1 MRLLV
6 QPRTIQGKFL
16 YISLVINIST
26 TMVLKAAPATPQ
38 AKPPTAVNRQLQTRT
53 FPGQSKTVLKAAI
66 GSLQDLDYTIDVLN
80 SDIGLITAS
89 RTTEEKKA
97 DVSPDTAPVDA
108 NVDPE
113 EAEKTDWVTGCVSV
127 LMIGLVIGIF
137 AVVLNSIFGGSD
149 DDEDD
154 DHHKPSKSSSSRNR
168 GSWSSSGNGGGETN
182 NYYTVDESPK
192 GPVIYRYKVTINL
205 EEIDSQ
211 NTQIRVSASGESEQD
226 GSILKTGGI
235 HEPDFFKKFFASMEK
250 SLFLDQNVA
259 P

>member
-1 MRLLV
+1 MRRLV

-16 YISLVINIST
+16 YISLIINMST
-26 TMVLKAAPATPQ
+26 TMVLKAAPAAPQ
-38 AKPPTAVNRQLQTRT
+38 AKPPTAVNRQLQTRK
-53 FPGQSKTVLKAAI
+53 FPRESKTVLKAAI

-108 NVDPE
+108 SVNPE
-113 EAEKTDWVTGCVSV
+113 EAGKKDWVTGCVSA
-127 LMIGLVIGIF
+127 LMVFLVVGIF
-137 AVVLNSIFGGSD
+137 AVVLGNIFGGSD
-149 DDEDD
+149 DEDD
-154 DHHKPSKSSSSRNR
+154 DDDKSSNRNS
-168 GSWSSSGNGGGETN
+168 GSGWSLGRGETN
-182 NYYTVDESPK
+182 NYYTVDDSPK

-205 EEIDSQ
+205 EELDSL

-226 GSILKTGGI
+226 GAILKTGGI
-235 HEPDFFKKFFASMEK
+235 HEPGFFRKFFASMEK
-250 SLFLDQNVA
+250 SMFLDENAA

>member
-1 MRLLV
+1 MRRLV

-16 YISLVINIST
+16 YISLIMNLST
-26 TMVLKAAPATPQ
+26 TMVLKAEPVVPQ
-38 AKPPTAVNRQLQTRT
+38 AKPPTAVNRQLQTRK
-53 FPGQSKTVLKAAI
+53 FPRDSKIVLKAAI

-108 NVDPE
+108 SVNPE
-113 EAEKTDWVTGCVSV
+113 EAGKKDWVTGCVSA
-127 LMIGLVIGIF
+127 LMIGLVVGIF
-137 AVVLNSIFGGSD
+137 AVVLGNIFGGSD
-149 DDEDD
+149 DEEDD
-154 DHHKPSKSSSSRNR
+154 DDNKSSSRNS
-168 GSWSSSGNGGGETN
+168 GSGWSLGRGETN
-182 NYYTVDESPK
+182 NYYTVDDSPK

-205 EEIDSQ
+205 EELDSL

-226 GSILKTGGI
+226 GAILKTGGI
-235 HEPDFFKKFFASMEK
+235 HEPDFFRKFFASMEK
-250 SLFLDQNVA
+250 SMFLDENAA

>member
-1 MRLLV
+1 MRRLV

-16 YISLVINIST
+16 YISLIMNLST
-26 TMVLKAAPATPQ
+26 TMVLKAEPVVPQ
-38 AKPPTAVNRQLQTRT
+38 AKPPTAVNRQLQTRK
-53 FPGQSKTVLKAAI
+53 FPRDSKIVLKAAI

-108 NVDPE
+108 SVNPE
-113 EAEKTDWVTGCVSV
+113 EAGKKDWVTGCVSA
-127 LMIGLVIGIF
+127 LMVFLVVGIF
-137 AVVLNSIFGGSD
+137 AVVLGNIFGGSD
-149 DDEDD
+149 DEEKDD
-154 DHHKPSKSSSSRNR
+154 DDNKSSSRNS
-168 GSWSSSGNGGGETN
+168 GSGWSLGRGETN
-182 NYYTVDESPK
+182 NYYTVDDSPK

-205 EEIDSQ
+205 EELDSL

-226 GSILKTGGI
+226 GAILKTGGI
-235 HEPDFFKKFFASMEK
+235 HEPDFFRKFFASMEK
-250 SLFLDQNVA
+250 SMFLDENAA

>member
-1 MRLLV
+1 MRRLV

-16 YISLVINIST
+16 YISLIMNLST
-26 TMVLKAAPATPQ
+26 TMVLKAEPVVPQ
-38 AKPPTAVNRQLQTRT
+38 AKPPTAVNRQLQTRK
-53 FPGQSKTVLKAAI
+53 FPRDSKIVLKAAI

-108 NVDPE
+108 SVNPE
-113 EAEKTDWVTGCVSV
+113 EAGKKDWVTGCVSA
-127 LMIGLVIGIF
+127 LMVFLVVGIF
-137 AVVLNSIFGGSD
+137 AVVLGNIFGGSD
-149 DDEDD
+149 DEEDD
-154 DHHKPSKSSSSRNR
+154 DNKSSSRNS
-168 GSWSSSGNGGGETN
+168 GSGWSLGRGETN
-182 NYYTVDESPK
+182 NYYTVDDSPK

-205 EEIDSQ
+205 EELDSL

-226 GSILKTGGI
+226 GAILKTGGI
-235 HEPDFFKKFFASMEK
+235 HEPDFFRKFFASMEK
-250 SLFLDQNVA
+250 SMFLDENAA